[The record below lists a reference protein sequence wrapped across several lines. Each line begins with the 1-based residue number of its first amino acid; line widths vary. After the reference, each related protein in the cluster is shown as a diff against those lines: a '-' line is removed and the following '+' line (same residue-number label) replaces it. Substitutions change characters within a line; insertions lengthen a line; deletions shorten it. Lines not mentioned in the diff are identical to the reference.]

1 MVGLWHNEGW
11 RLLLGEEGEVEDVG
25 DGHLPGLGIHHL
37 GRHSGLDVV
46 VLQGNKVSTSKT
58 YNDQ

>member
-1 MVGLWHNEGW
+1 MVSLWHDEGW

-37 GRHSGLDVV
+37 GRHPGLDVV
-46 VLQGNKVSTSKT
+46 VLQGNKVLTSKI
-58 YNDQ
+58 

>member
-1 MVGLWHNEGW
+1 MVSLWHNEGW

-37 GRHSGLDVV
+37 GRHPGLDVV

>member
-25 DGHLPGLGIHHL
+25 DGHLPGLWIHHL

-46 VLQGNKVSTSKT
+46 VLQGNNVLTSKI
-58 YNDQ
+58 